1 MKSLSF
7 CLPAALAFASF
18 LLANAD
24 HALAQRIGTRVQYLH
39 ENLAGVQDDAE
50 PHEGFGSSLASGD
63 FNADGVDDLAVGVY
77 DATSG
82 TVIGEGAVHVFY
94 GRSGTAL
101 YPLGQY
107 WTSNLICG
115 EPVETNDHF
124 GSTLAAGDFDGDGV
138 DDLAIGSSFEDVG
151 DDDAGLVQ
159 VVFGLRGVGLSNT
172 RCQKWHQDSGGIAGE
187 AESDDGFGGALA
199 AGDFNADGIDDL
211 AVGVSGEGLGGVF
224 FENFSAGAV
233 QILNGQ
239 WGVGLTATGSLWLE
253 QGGTLQGHSLPGS
266 VETPDRFGDTLAVG
280 DLNGDGVDDLA
291 IGAPGENDGGGVV
304 IAVYGRRGFGLTGR
318 DSQSWSQDT
327 ADIPDNQE
335 DLDVFG
341 QALAIADWNGDGIDD
356 LAVGAY
362 YETVGTAV
370 GAGTVHILNGSTAGL
385 TAAGT
390 LQLTQDSGSLADA
403 VETNDWFGVALV
415 AGDFD
420 ADGRADLA
428 ISAEGESST
437 AGIFAGVVHLL
448 KGSASGLTTT
458 GNRMWSQDSTNV
470 GGASHPYGRFGAK
483 LAAGDFDGDGSADLA
498 IGSPFD
504 DPGVLDAGSV
514 NVLTQLDDFVP
525 ILPFP

>member
-7 CLPAALAFASF
+7 RLPAALAFASF

-39 ENLAGVQDDAE
+39 ENIAGVQEDAN
-50 PHEGFGSSLASGD
+50 PYDAFGESLASGD
-63 FNADGVDDLAVGVY
+63 FNADGIADLAVGVY
-77 DATSG
+77 GASPG
-82 TVIGEGAVHVFY
+82 TVVGTGAVHVFY

-124 GSTLAAGDFDGDGV
+124 GSALAAGDFDGDGV
-138 DDLAIGSSFEDVG
+138 DDLAIGSPWEDVG
-151 DDDAGLVQ
+151 DDNAGLVQ

-172 RCQKWHQDSGGIAGE
+172 RCQKWHQESGGIAGE

-199 AGDFNADGIDDL
+199 AGDFNA
-211 AVGVSGEGLGGVF
+211 
-224 FENFSAGAV
+224 
-233 QILNGQ
+233 
-239 WGVGLTATGSLWLE
+239 
-253 QGGTLQGHSLPGS
+253 
-266 VETPDRFGDTLAVG
+266 
-280 DLNGDGVDDLA
+280 DGVDDLA

-327 ADIPDNQE
+327 ADIPDHQE
-335 DLDVFG
+335 DLDLFG
-341 QALAIADWNGDGIDD
+341 QALAIADWNGDGFDD

-362 YETVGTAV
+362 YETVGTTV
-370 GAGTVHILNGSTAGL
+370 GAGTVLILNGSTAGL

-403 VETNDWFGVALV
+403 VETNDWFGVVLV

-428 ISAEGESST
+428 ISAAGESLA

-448 KGSASGLTTT
+448 KGSAAGLTTT

-470 GGASHPYGRFGAK
+470 GGASHAYGRFGAK
-483 LAAGDFDGDGSADLA
+483 LAAGDFDGDGATDLA

-514 NVLTQLDDFVP
+514 NVLLDLDEPVLV
-525 ILPFP
+525 IRFP